1 MQILASGLI
10 HDGAA
15 AGEADRFAC
24 FVGLAQLAD
33 GTLLCSFKTGP
44 QKLSAKD
51 NLLVMRST
59 DAGATWA
66 PLAGGFETTIQGV
79 AGSLTAGY
87 ITEVAPGRLVMCA
100 HWVDRSDPALPLAH
114 PATTGLLPFK
124 CLQAASTDSGASW
137 SAWRETSLWPHRGAS
152 PTGEIL
158 RLADGQL
165 ALPYESWKDWNDKDG
180 IQAANLRLSRDGG
193 EMWSQPVTMA
203 CDPYQDRYFWD
214 NRLAVYPA
222 DGRLL
227 ALFWTY
233 ARQDKRDDEIH
244 LAWGSPDA
252 REWTRPRPTGIRG
265 QIAAPVFLGNHK
277 VLLLYVHRQNPP
289 GLRALLSR
297 DLGKTWDQPNELLI
311 YDSVAGQESGMGQV
325 RDEADYWHDMYRW
338 TFGHPKAVR
347 LPDGTVLAAFYA
359 GSPKQLSIHWVRLAV
374 SDDRPKAE

>member
-1 MQILASGLI
+1 MQIIARGLI
-10 HDGAA
+10 HDGGAA
-15 AGEADRFAC
+15 PEGERFAC

-51 NLLVMRST
+51 NLRVMRSA
-59 DAGATWA
+59 DGGATWT
-66 PLAGGFETTIQGV
+66 PLAGGFETTIRGV
-79 AGSLTAGY
+79 AGSITAGY
-87 ITEVAPGRLVMCA
+87 ITEVAPGRLLMSA

-124 CLQAASTDSGASW
+124 CLQAASADAGATW
-137 SAWRETSLWPHRGAS
+137 SAWREVSLWPHRGAS

-165 ALPYESWKDWNDKDG
+165 ALPYESWKDWNDTDG

-193 EMWSQPVTMA
+193 ETWSQPVTMA
-203 CDPYQDRYFWD
+203 CDPYQDRYLWD
-214 NRLAVYPA
+214 NRIAVHPA

-233 ARQDKRDDEIH
+233 ARREKRDDEIH

-252 REWTRPRPTGIRG
+252 CEWSRPRPTGIRG
-265 QIAAPVFLGNHK
+265 QIACPVFMGNHK
-277 VLLLYVHRQNPP
+277 ILVVYVHRQNPP
-289 GLRALLSR
+289 GLRAVLSR
-297 DLGKTWDQPNELLI
+297 DFGKTWDQPSEVVL
-311 YDSVAGQESGMGQV
+311 YDSVAGQEAGMGQA

-338 TFGHPKAVR
+338 TFGHPKALR
-347 LPDGTVLAAFYA
+347 LADGTVLVAFYG
-359 GSPKQLSIHWVRLAV
+359 GSPKQLSIHCVRLTPP
-374 SDDRPKAE
+374 DDRPKAE